1 MVKQSINY
9 QKRDSYYT
17 CNKTLKSTCMK
28 PSTPAMFFPILKK
41 VKEAMLQELRQRI
54 RKFLLHPLPH
64 PLFAP

>member
-41 VKEAMLQELRQRI
+41 VKEAMLQELRQQI
-54 RKFLLHPLPH
+54 CKFLLHPLPH